1 MHTEGLFVIGGGGH
15 ACVAVDAW
23 LQAGGQ
29 PAAVQVYDD
38 NPALA
43 GTVLDHDIRIQTGL
57 DWTTLRG
64 VDCHVAVGHN
74 VTRDGLLQ
82 KVVAHGGRP
91 RTLVHPRA
99 MVAPTARIGAG
110 CLVAAGAIV
119 SARANVRDGVIINHG
134 AVVDHD
140 CVIGAGS
147 HIAPNGT
154 LGGSVK
160 LGDRVLIGAGA
171 TVLPGLTVG
180 LDTIIAA
187 GAVLTRNAPAQ
198 CTMIGIPAKKR

>member
-1 MHTEGLFVIGGGGH
+1 MPTEIFIVIGGGGH

-29 PAAVQVYDD
+29 AAAARVFDD

-43 GTVLDHDIRIQTGL
+43 GSMLDNGIRIQTGL
-57 DWTTLRG
+57 DWATLRG
-64 VDCHVAVGHN
+64 IDCHVAVGN
-74 VTRDGLLQ
+74 NAVRDKLLQ

-99 MVAPTARIGAG
+99 MVAPSARIGAG
-110 CLVAAGAIV
+110 CFVAAGAIV
-119 SARANVRDGVIINHG
+119 SVRAEVRDGAIINHG

-140 CVIGAGS
+140 CAVGAVS
-147 HIAPNGT
+147 HVAPNGT
-154 LGGSVK
+154 LGGCVK

-180 LDTIIAA
+180 SDTIIAA

-198 CTMIGIPAKKR
+198 STMVGIPAKRR